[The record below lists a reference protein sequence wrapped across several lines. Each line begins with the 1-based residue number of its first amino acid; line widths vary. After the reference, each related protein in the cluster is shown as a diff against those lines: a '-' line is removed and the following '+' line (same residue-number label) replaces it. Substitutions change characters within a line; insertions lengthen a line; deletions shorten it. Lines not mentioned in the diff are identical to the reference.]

1 MGQDKM
7 SPERLAPR
15 ITQQAHM
22 DTAVT
27 KNKAGGDKNILA
39 NTDTGITQAFNKLS
53 VQVKV
58 DCRPL
63 RRQEGRRV
71 DGEATKGRSWGMQGY
86 EGNGDTD

>member
-7 SPERLAPR
+7 SPEQLAR
-15 ITQQAHM
+15 GLHSKHTWTQQSQKKGWG
-22 DTAVT
+22 VN
-27 KNKAGGDKNILA
+27 KNTLA
-39 NTDTGITQAFNKLS
+39 NTDTGITQAFNKLF

-71 DGEATKGRSWGMQGY
+71 DGGATKGRSWGMQGY
-86 EGNGDTD
+86 KGNGDTD